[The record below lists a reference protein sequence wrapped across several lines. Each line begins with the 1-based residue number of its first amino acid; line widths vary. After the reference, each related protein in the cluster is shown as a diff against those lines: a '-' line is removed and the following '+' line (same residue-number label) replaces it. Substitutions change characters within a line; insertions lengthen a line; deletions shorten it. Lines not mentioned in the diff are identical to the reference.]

1 MSKEMELLK
10 SKIFAWRKAS
20 GKGPLKLPDEIRRAV
35 GALETEM
42 NLGELATVLGLGSA
56 TIFRCRKE
64 FERTRE
70 NRSEKESAPKGLTSS
85 IPKATKVFVG
95 GAGAPQ
101 QIPIESARAP
111 QSRVVATM
119 TIGKAKIDIF
129 ESESLLALCSR
140 LMKTE

>member
-10 SKIFAWRKAS
+10 SKIFSWRKTS
-20 GKGPLKLPDEIRRAV
+20 GKGPLKLPDEIRMSV

-64 FERTRE
+64 FKMGRE
-70 NRSEKESAPKGLTSS
+70 NKSEKESPPKALTNA
-85 IPKATKVFVG
+85 IPKATKVFLG
-95 GAGAPQ
+95 GTAALSPF
-101 QIPIESARAP
+101 PKESQVTAKSCA
-111 QSRVVATM
+111 VATM

-129 ESESLLALCSR
+129 ESKILPAF
-140 LMKTE
+140 